1 MVAAEKIAE
10 IEQKKAWIN
19 EDEVYRLM
27 VVSNRLGRPE
37 IFYEHSLKKGSD
49 LIKEL
54 DAKIEDLRNEE
65 IDAQ

>member
-10 IEQKKAWIN
+10 IEQKKNWIN

-27 VVSNRLGRPE
+27 VVSNRLGKPE
-37 IFYEHSLKKGSD
+37 IFYEHSLRTGKE

-54 DAKIEDLRNEE
+54 DAKIEVLRNEE

>member
-1 MVAAEKIAE
+1 MVAEKIAE
-10 IEQKKAWIN
+10 IEHIQYCIN

-37 IFYEHSLKKGSD
+37 IIYEHSLKKGSE

-54 DAKIEDLRNEE
+54 DLKIEELKNGEN
-65 IDAQ
+65 